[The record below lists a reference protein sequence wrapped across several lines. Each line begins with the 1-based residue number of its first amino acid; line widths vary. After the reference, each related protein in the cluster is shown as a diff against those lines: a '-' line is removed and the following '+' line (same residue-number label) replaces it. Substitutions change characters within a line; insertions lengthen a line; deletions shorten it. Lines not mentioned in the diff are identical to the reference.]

1 MREAEQS
8 FQGSEQLIANSQ
20 REFDKVHQLLNQKQ
34 QELNR
39 LNAQYED
46 VKAKENTHKS
56 HIAQLVSNIKK
67 THNTRNKSH

>member
-1 MREAEQS
+1 MRLEQS

-20 REFDKVHQLLNQKQ
+20 REFEKVHQLLNQKQ

-46 VKAKENTHKS
+46 VKAKENTHKR
-56 HIAQLVSNIKK
+56 HIL
-67 THNTRNKSH
+67 HNWFLI